1 VYLYSKGAIKV
12 QASLFPGL
20 DGGYNMTVTFP
31 EGLASGQQ
39 GGQPRPQAQPRPR
52 GAQAENWRRRDPAAD
67 PGPKKK
73 PRRRKANVQ
82 SSTQCPPA
90 AEPVA
95 LAPGHQEGGSNSGLK
110 RRSRSATRT
119 ARQHLKMAEEA
130 AETQVASAPEAPAP
144 TAVEELG
151 AGSHAPPP
159 APAATATTPASPSC
173 PRLVEAT
180 LVEKQE
186 AKDVAALAAA
196 ARAGPPAGLT
206 LVVAPAK
213 TQEVGAPKGITP
225 EGAIWVAAALASAAR
240 ETKRRE
246 AAAAARAIKA
256 PLAARALATRTR
268 TREAAA
274 AARATKTQEAA
285 APATPPR
292 AMLATACPPSSGKRG
307 ASRSCSSASP
317 GSSGGRLSPPID
329 AGGFQLVVGRMGK
342 GRSGS
347 GAKIPKMARERERDG
362 SLC

>member
-1 VYLYSKGAIKV
+1 
-12 QASLFPGL
+12 
-20 DGGYNMTVTFP
+20 M
-31 EGLASGQQ
+31 
-39 GGQPRPQAQPRPR
+39 
-52 GAQAENWRRRDPAAD
+52 
-67 PGPKKK
+67 
-73 PRRRKANVQ
+73 
-82 SSTQCPPA
+82 
-90 AEPVA
+90 A
-95 LAPGHQEGGSNSGLK
+95 LCGGGSVGCVSPHWSSLWL
-110 RRSRSATRT
+110 
-119 ARQHLKMAEEA
+119 ARGCACELHLLA
-130 AETQVASAPEAPAP
+130 A
-144 TAVEELG
+144 
-151 AGSHAPPP
+151 
-159 APAATATTPASPSC
+159 PSC
-173 PRLVEAT
+173 PHLLEAT

-213 TQEVGAPKGITP
+213 AQEVGAPKGITP
-225 EGAIWVAAALASAAR
+225 EGAIWMAAALASAAR

-246 AAAAARAIKA
+246 ADSAARAIKA
-256 PLAARALATRTR
+256 PLAAQALATRTR